1 MPPEI
6 IGVIGLIVLFIL
18 LALGM
23 PIAFTMI
30 LIAIGGLIAL
40 SGIMPALTILGTS
53 PFGTVSSYD
62 MSVIPLFVLMGAL
75 VAASG
80 LTEDAYTA
88 AYLLLGRLPGGLAIA
103 TIMGCAGF
111 AACSGSSVASVTV
124 IGSMSLPEMK
134 RYKYD
139 PRLATGCVASG
150 STLGILIPP
159 SIAMIVYGIMAQES
173 IGRLFIAGIF
183 PGVLLAGL
191 FIMFIV
197 VMVVRNPALGP
208 RGPKTTLRNKI
219 LGLWKAW
226 PLLLLSSIIMIG
238 IWGGIFTPIESGG
251 VAAFTA
257 LVIGLLRRRLNKK
270 NTIEA
275 MISAVR
281 ITAMIFAVMIG
292 ALMLNYFMALSQLP
306 RILADFVGTLQ
317 IPPTSVVIVIMIF
330 YILGGCVMDV
340 LGLMM
345 LTLPI
350 FIPIVKAVG
359 YDLVMFGVLTTVTTE
374 MALITPPIGM
384 NVFILSA
391 VAKDIPI
398 YTIFRG
404 IIPFLI
410 AMLIFLAILLLFPQI
425 ALFLPSIMIQ

>member
-159 SIAMIVYGIMAQES
+159 SIAMIVYGIMAQD
-173 IGRLFIAGIF
+173 IH
-183 PGVLLAGL
+183 
-191 FIMFIV
+191 
-197 VMVVRNPALGP
+197 N
-208 RGPKTTLRNKI
+208 TTTQNI
-219 LGLWKAW
+219 
-226 PLLLLSSIIMIG
+226 
-238 IWGGIFTPIESGG
+238 
-251 VAAFTA
+251 
-257 LVIGLLRRRLNKK
+257 K
-270 NTIEA
+270 NHNNNHNT
-275 MISAVR
+275 
-281 ITAMIFAVMIG
+281 
-292 ALMLNYFMALSQLP
+292 
-306 RILADFVGTLQ
+306 
-317 IPPTSVVIVIMIF
+317 
-330 YILGGCVMDV
+330 
-340 LGLMM
+340 
-345 LTLPI
+345 
-350 FIPIVKAVG
+350 
-359 YDLVMFGVLTTVTTE
+359 
-374 MALITPPIGM
+374 
-384 NVFILSA
+384 
-391 VAKDIPI
+391 
-398 YTIFRG
+398 
-404 IIPFLI
+404 
-410 AMLIFLAILLLFPQI
+410 
-425 ALFLPSIMIQ
+425 